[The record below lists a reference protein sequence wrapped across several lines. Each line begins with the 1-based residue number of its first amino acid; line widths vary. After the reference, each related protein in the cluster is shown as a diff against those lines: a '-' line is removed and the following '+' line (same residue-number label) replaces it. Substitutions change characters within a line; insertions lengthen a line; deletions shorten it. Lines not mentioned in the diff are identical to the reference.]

1 MSTYVKTNISTD
13 SKMAQDGLDVCVNQ
27 YIINVKKTGVAMTTA
42 NKYESML
49 KLVFS
54 ELYVPIAQITSEI
67 VNKKLMDLYYEK
79 TWSSSYVKTVLSVVS
94 KFLYWCRENNYTLYT
109 FKLVNPIDGKSHLY
123 KAEITSNTSITR
135 ESVTRVPNVKEK
147 LVQDLTK
154 PKSLEGI
161 EVASPDKA
169 IESLLKKTNLRP
181 EEIEELDIYDFMH
194 NRIIVQANGNRD
206 FMRIVKIDNITRNL
220 IYMYLSTRK
229 DTNNALFIS
238 TINNGERITLK
249 EIRKCL

>member
-1 MSTYVKTNISTD
+1 MNVRVNTNIYTD
-13 SKMAQDGLDVCVNQ
+13 AKMAQDGIDVAVNQ
-27 YIINVKKTGVAMTTA
+27 YIINAKKTGISATTS
-42 NKYESML
+42 NKYESIL
-49 KLVFS
+49 KVVFS
-54 ELYVPIAQITSEI
+54 ELYTPISQITSDTINE
-67 VNKKLMDLYYEK
+67 KLTDLYYEK
-79 TWSSSYVKTVLSVVS
+79 TWSPSYTKTVLGIVS
-94 KFLYWCRENNYTLYT
+94 KFLYWCRENNYTLHT
-109 FKLVNPIDGKSHLY
+109 FKLINPIDGKSHLY
-123 KAEITSNTSITR
+123 KSDITSTNTITK
-135 ESVTRVPNVKEK
+135 ETVTRVPNIKEK
-147 LVQDLTK
+147 LIQDLTK
-154 PKSLEGI
+154 PRSLEGI

-194 NRIIVQANGNRD
+194 NRIIVQANGNKD